1 MSNKTVEFKP
11 EVVTATTETVE
22 QNLKE
27 QFKEGTEPQQ
37 QRQPT
42 QAEIEDYRDK
52 EMKRMKVELPY
63 MRMKDEYNRLE
74 ISLYEQGV
82 ALGAISITNKDGQ
95 IIVPGLLGI
104 ELFLKQQEIL
114 SQYANYKDQLRQRAQ
129 EILKQQEQAKEQ
141 PTDTTATAE

>member
-1 MSNKTVEFKP
+1 MSNTVEFKP
-11 EVVTATTETVE
+11 EVLTASTETVE

-42 QAEIEDYRDK
+42 QAEIDDYKDK
-52 EMKRMKVELPY
+52 EMKRMKAEMQY
-63 MRMKDEYNRLE
+63 MRIKDEYNRLE
-74 ISLYEQGV
+74 ISLYEQGI
-82 ALGAISITNKDGQ
+82 ALGAIPITNKDGQ

-104 ELFLKQQEIL
+104 ELFMKQQELL

-141 PTDTTATAE
+141 PIDTTPTTE